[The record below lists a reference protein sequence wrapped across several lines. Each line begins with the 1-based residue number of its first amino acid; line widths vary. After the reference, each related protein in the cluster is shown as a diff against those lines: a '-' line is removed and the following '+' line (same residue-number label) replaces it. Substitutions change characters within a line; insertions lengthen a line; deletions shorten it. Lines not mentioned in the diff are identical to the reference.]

1 MPSQRCV
8 AKAKSTGVQCARF
21 AIMGGTTCRVHGS
34 GNKRSKLAA
43 KRNVEEAA
51 AKAAMVTLGLPVD
64 GSATD
69 LLLGEVRW
77 ATGHV
82 QWLRGKV
89 QELDPEALVWGTSKV
104 VDKTGEVF
112 ATDTTSAAQAS
123 MWYELYDRERKH
135 QAALL
140 SLALKSGV
148 DERRVRLAESQG
160 EQVAAAIK
168 AILADLGLTAEQ
180 QAAAPEVASRH
191 LRLLA
196 GGAA

>member
-1 MPSQRCV
+1 MPSQRCA

-89 QELDPEALVWGTSKV
+89 QELDPQMLVWGTTKV
-104 VDKTGEVF
+104 VVSEDGR
-112 ATDTTSAAQAS
+112 DTTQAAAAS

-135 QAALL
+135 QATLL
-140 SLALKSGV
+140 ALALKSGV